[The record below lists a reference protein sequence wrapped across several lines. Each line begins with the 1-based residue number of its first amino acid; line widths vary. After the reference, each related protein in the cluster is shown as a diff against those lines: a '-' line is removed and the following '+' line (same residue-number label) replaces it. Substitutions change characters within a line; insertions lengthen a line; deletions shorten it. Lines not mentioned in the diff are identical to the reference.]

1 MMFTR
6 EFLSTMLTRVPLD
19 DSAIYCLPVTKVMSA
34 MIRYYTVS
42 TGVFIQAQINIK
54 CDVFFCYVS
63 SDLILSYSHLPRL
76 DCFSFTLWV

>member
-34 MIRYYTVS
+34 MIRYYAVS
-42 TGVFIQAQINIK
+42 TGIFIQYIMSDAKPIG
-54 CDVFFCYVS
+54 FVS
-63 SDLILSYSHLPRL
+63 SSYFNQGLNNADQIILFLP
-76 DCFSFTLWV
+76 CTVP